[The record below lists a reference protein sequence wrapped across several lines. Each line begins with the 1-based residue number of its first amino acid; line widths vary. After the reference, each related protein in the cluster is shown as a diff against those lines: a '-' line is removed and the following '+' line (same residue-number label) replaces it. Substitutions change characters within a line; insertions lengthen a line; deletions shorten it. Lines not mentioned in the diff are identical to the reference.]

1 MTVRR
6 RTTTALGVLGETLRG
21 DEGLAMAMVVMVSA
35 ILFVLLTALVTV
47 TVQRGQTSLIHSQH
61 AEILDVADAG
71 IAAYVQKLQGTW
83 YYYETTPTISG
94 TAGDGSF
101 TVTATPPPSGSST
114 IRLDALARI
123 PSQGLS
129 RHVVAYV
136 KPPSFADYAVVIDNP
151 GANYSIG
158 ADATFWGK
166 VHANGSVDNAGIC
179 NGTVSAVTAITGSGQ
194 FNGSP
199 SKVCPADQID
209 FTTVT
214 TDLSDIQTIAT
225 AQSAYFPPLGNWAT
239 GKPYLG
245 YKVDFHG
252 ASFDVTKIRA
262 LSTTSTNSSTCWTL
276 ETSTTQAN
284 VSIPPSG
291 TVFFDTE
298 PIWVAGTYSKSV
310 TIGDNCALS
319 AGSNTV
325 AGNSNS
331 AVYCW
336 NNLRPTDPSDDK
348 QLMGIVTPGDISVPA
363 WFAASPT
370 SFTVQSALLSQYGSI
385 HGDQANGANEARLDM
400 IGSRAFK
407 IQGGFSSSYDIRNF
421 VWDDRFSR
429 GIPPLFPRPVAYG
442 GSALSLTS
450 WTDYK

>member
-6 RTTTALGVLGETLRG
+6 QGTTATAALSEMLRG
-21 DEGLAMAMVVMVSA
+21 DEGLAMAMVVAVSA

-47 TVQRGQTSLIHSQH
+47 TVQRGSTSLVHQQH

-71 IAAYVQKLQGTW
+71 IAAYIQKLQGQW
-83 YYYETTPTISG
+83 YYYETTPTITG
-94 TAGDGSF
+94 TSGDGSF

-114 IRLDALARI
+114 VRLDALAKI

-151 GANYSIG
+151 GATYSIG

-166 VHANGSVDNAGIC
+166 VHANGSVDNAGVC
-179 NGTVSAVTAITGSGQ
+179 NGTVSAVTKITGSGD

-199 SKVCPADQID
+199 EKVCPADQID

-214 TDLSDIQTIAT
+214 TDLSDIKTLAT
-225 AQSAYFPPLGNWAT
+225 AQSAYFPALGNWT
-239 GKPYLG
+239 TNKPYLG
-245 YKVDFHG
+245 YYVEFAGNTFKVR
-252 ASFDVTKIRA
+252 KIRDI
-262 LSTTSTNSSTCWTL
+262 STTSTNPSTCWTV
-276 ETSTTQAN
+276 ETTTQV

-291 TVFFDTE
+291 TVFFENE
-298 PIWVAGTYSKSV
+298 PIWVSGTYSKSV
-310 TIGDNCALS
+310 TIGDSCATS
-319 AGSNTV
+319 AGSNNA
-325 AGNSNS
+325 AGASNS
-331 AVYCW
+331 AVYLW
-336 NNLRPTDPSDDK
+336 DDLLPVDPSDDK
-348 QLMGIVTPGDISVPA
+348 QLLGIVTPGDISVTP
-363 WFAASPT
+363 WLAASPT
-370 SFTVQSALLSQYGSI
+370 SFTIQAALLSQYGSI
-385 HGDQANGANEARLDM
+385 HGDKANGSNKSRMDM

-407 IQGGFSSSYDIRNF
+407 IQGGFNSSYNTRNF
-421 VWDDRFSR
+421 SWDDRFSR

-450 WTDYK
+450 WTDYR